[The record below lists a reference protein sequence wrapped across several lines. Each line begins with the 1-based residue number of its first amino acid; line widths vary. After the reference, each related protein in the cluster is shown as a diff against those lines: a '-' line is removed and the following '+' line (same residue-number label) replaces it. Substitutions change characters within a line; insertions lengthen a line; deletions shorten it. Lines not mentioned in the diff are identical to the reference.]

1 MVLNNIFRYLLGR
14 GPERELNGAED
25 SIYLKTT
32 TAVME
37 QNIGN
42 MVFTQLEFQVSSDDP
57 L

>member
-1 MVLNNIFRYLLGR
+1 MVLNNVFRYLLGR

-25 SIYLKTT
+25 SIYHKTT

-42 MVFTQLEFQVSSDDP
+42 MVFTQLEFQVSSDNP